1 MRHPHVTLI
10 PPSDPQLLDAR
21 VFGRIGRKVAIKL
34 RECVRTKDTFVYPC
48 TISGPGDNDDEV
60 NAHVTLFV
68 RDGHF
73 PVEAGIQLGKT
84 DHSVLPTIATLE
96 SFSVIL

>member
-1 MRHPHVTLI
+1 
-10 PPSDPQLLDAR
+10 
-21 VFGRIGRKVAIKL
+21 
-34 RECVRTKDTFVYPC
+34 
-48 TISGPGDNDDEV
+48 V